1 MHIRPAQIRFDDD
14 GNAHCEAHGDIYFN
28 PGRALAKAREL
39 FHAATDLA
47 ERLRTAA
54 ASPAP
59 RIVVGELGFGL
70 GLNFLATWSAAAE
83 AGAHLHYVA
92 VEGAPPPGND
102 LAHAHAGADLDPA
115 TTERAAALQAAWP
128 GPVAGVHRV
137 VLPGATLTLH
147 QGQVDDAL
155 AAIAPTTRA
164 DAWFLDGFDPAKN
177 PAMWS
182 ETALAAVFD
191 RTAPGGAAGTFS
203 SAGTVRR
210 ALAAAGFAVEK
221 LPGGTLK
228 RHITRA
234 SKPDSPKEAF
244 KKVSGTFST
253 PSRACVLG
261 AGWAGLHAADAL
273 ARRGWRVTV
282 CERDRP
288 GAGASGNPVALVGPV
303 PERAPSPRHDWYRS
317 ALTLARQQPD
327 FEAVGAHRAPTD
339 HKPGAWL
346 RRAADNF
353 GALDGRVAWRDDPPG
368 LWYTGASGAGLRRFD
383 RYATH
388 VLAHPGITLVERDEP
403 VDADLTV
410 LATAAAVR
418 DHPACAHWPLEAVRG
433 QLSLVR
439 GTPES
444 QHLAHAINGPGYL
457 TPGLCFD
464 GTPRH
469 AVGATHD
476 RDDPDPAVRDADHQR
491 NRDGARRSSATWT
504 DAMDWTDVTG
514 RTSWRCNARDRMP
527 VVGAVSGAN
536 DLYALTALTSHGAL
550 SAPLAAELLVDLIE
564 GTPLPCGA
572 PAAKAVRAARFGEG
586 SSPSPPS
593 SQGGLEPGRP

>member
-1 MHIRPAQIRFDDD
+1 MQIRPAQIRFDDD
-14 GNAHCEAHGDIYFN
+14 GNAHCDAHGDIYFN

-39 FHAATDLA
+39 FHAAVGLP

-54 ASPAP
+54 ASSAP

-70 GLNFLATWSAAAE
+70 GLNFLATWSAAAD
-83 AGAHLHYVA
+83 AGVHLHYVA
-92 VEGAPPPGND
+92 VEGAPPPGDD
-102 LAHAHAGADLDPA
+102 LARAHAGARLDPA

-128 GPVAGVHRV
+128 GPIAGVHRV

-155 AAIAPTTRA
+155 PAIAPTTRA
-164 DAWFLDGFDPAKN
+164 DTWFLDGFDPAKN

-182 ETALAAVFD
+182 ASVLAAVFD
-191 RTAPGGAAGTFS
+191 RTTPDGAAGTFS

-210 ALAAAGFAVEK
+210 ALATAGFAVEK

-234 SKPDSPKEAF
+234 SKPDSPER
-244 KKVSGTFST
+244 VSGTFST
-253 PSRACVLG
+253 PSHACVLG
-261 AGWAGLHAADAL
+261 AGWAGLHAAAAL

-288 GAGASGNPVALVGPV
+288 GAGASGNPVALVGPI
-303 PERAPSPRHDWYRS
+303 PERTPSPRHDWYRS

-327 FEAVGAHRAPTD
+327 FEPVGAHRAPTD
-339 HKPGAWL
+339 HKPEAWL
-346 RRAADNF
+346 RRAADNV
-353 GALDGRVAWRDDPPG
+353 GALDGRVAWQDEPPG
-368 LWYTGASGAGLRRFD
+368 LWSTGASGAGLRRFD
-383 RYATH
+383 RYARH
-388 VLAHPGITLVERDEP
+388 VLAHPGITLAKADKP

-444 QHLAHAINGPGYL
+444 EHLAHAINGPGYL
-457 TPGLCFD
+457 APAQPVD
-464 GTPRH
+464 GTSRH

-491 NRDGARRSSATWT
+491 NRDGARRSSAAWS

-527 VVGAVSGAN
+527 VVGAVTGEQH
-536 DLYALTALTSHGAL
+536 LYVLTALTSHGAL
-550 SAPLAAELLVDLIE
+550 SAPIAAELLADLIE
-564 GTPLPCGA
+564 GTPPPCGA
-572 PAAKAVRAARFGEG
+572 PAAKAAHSGRFRER
-586 SSPSPPS
+586 SSSSPPS
-593 SQGGLEPGRP
+593 S